1 MSNNTDSP
9 PVKNEGSGE
18 IARLES
24 LSRRSG
30 TRSPLAPASSS
41 AAARVTPMASRGGA
55 SVRGR
60 FLPKAVARRSKEERD
75 ASAPTESKTVST
87 AARGRSDRGRG
98 GGRGGRGG
106 GRGGRFDSVASTA
119 AVGPLAAPS
128 VVDTRNSRRSQVGG
142 SVFGTGS
149 AASRQQGE
157 ALLAQLGRVKSDSP
171 EPSSRGSTP
180 GPYYDNRIDMSST
193 ERIEGELSS
202 QFPVRMDRDESLE
215 VADEE
220 KNKHIGADESVSE
233 ELKKLKIDFEVLSNE
248 MFGAS
253 GKSHEES
260 EVKEVL
266 EVTESVEVDVKIKA
280 EPGTEEVDIKVKE
293 EVSAKTEQASSSSSS
308 NKLLFIQF
316 PVLFPKFV
324 PQQAPEPEQENDDI
338 VMIDENSETAKPG
351 ENKDG
356 TREEDDSTEP
366 KAPIGNDLFPQE
378 GRIGTLRRHKSG
390 KLTMVIGDIE
400 MEVSRGN
407 DCRFLQDIVVHDEK
421 ENAAYLIGQVGQRIV
436 VTPDLSQLNL

>member
-1 MSNNTDSP
+1 MSNNTDTP
-9 PVKNEGSGE
+9 PVKNEGAGE

-30 TRSPLAPASSS
+30 TRSPLAPASSTP
-41 AAARVTPMASRGGA
+41 AARTTPMPSRGGT

-75 ASAPTESKTVST
+75 ASAPTESKIVNT
-87 AARGRSDRGRG
+87 ATRGRSDRGRG
-98 GGRGGRGG
+98 GARGGRGG
-106 GRGGRFDSVASTA
+106 GRGGRFDSIASTA

-128 VVDTRNSRRSQVGG
+128 VVDTRNSRRSQIGG
-142 SVFGTGS
+142 SVFGTGTGS
-149 AASRQQGE
+149 AASRHQGE

-215 VADEE
+215 VADDE

-233 ELKKLKIDFEVLSNE
+233 ELKKLQIDFEVLSNE
-248 MFGAS
+248 IFGS
-253 GKSHEES
+253 SDKPRGES
-260 EVKEVL
+260 EVKEIH
-266 EVTESVEVDVKIKA
+266 EITENSVEVEAKIKA
-280 EPGTEEVDIKVKE
+280 EPGTEEVDINVKE
-293 EVSAKTEQASSSSSS
+293 EVIVKVDQEPSS
-308 NKLLFIQF
+308 NKLLFMQF

-324 PQQAPEPEQENDDI
+324 SSQAPAAENNDI
-338 VMIDENSETAKPG
+338 VMTDESPEAAKPDDK
-351 ENKDG
+351 EDEKD
-356 TREEDDSTEP
+356 EDNISTKP
-366 KAPIGNDLFPQE
+366 KAPVGNDLFPQE

-390 KLTMVIGDIE
+390 KLSMIIGDME

-407 DCRFLQDIVVHDEK
+407 ECRFLQDIVVHSE
-421 ENAAYLIGQVGQRIV
+421 EQNGAYLIGQVGQRIV
-436 VTPDLSQLNL
+436 VTPDLSQMEL